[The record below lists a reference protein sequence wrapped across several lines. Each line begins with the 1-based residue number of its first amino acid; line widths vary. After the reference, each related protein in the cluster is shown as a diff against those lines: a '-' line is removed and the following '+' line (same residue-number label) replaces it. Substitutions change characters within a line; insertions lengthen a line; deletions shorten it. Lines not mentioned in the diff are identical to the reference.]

1 MSINKTLLIMAVISG
16 TAVANLY
23 YNQPLLALI
32 AESFHAP
39 TQQVGLIPM
48 MTQIGYALGL
58 LLFVPL
64 GDILERR
71 RLIVTMLMATALALV
86 TAAISPNIS
95 WLIFASLLI
104 GMTTIIPQLVVPFAV
119 FLVEPEKRGKAVGT
133 VMSGLFIGIVLAR
146 MTSGFVGAN
155 FGWRAIYFF
164 ASGLMILIAVVST
177 FVLPKAKPCVTLSY
191 PKLILSL
198 TQVIREQLLLRQV
211 ALIGAMSFAGYSIF
225 WSTMA
230 FFLKAQPLNYSSQ
243 VAGMFGL
250 VGIVG
255 AIAAVVAGR
264 MADRKNPRLI
274 SMLGV
279 VVSSSSFL
287 VFSLARYELWGLIL
301 GVMLLDL
308 GVQTT
313 QISNQAQIYSLP
325 AKIHSR
331 LNTVYMVSY
340 FVGGAMGSYC
350 GNYAWSSWQWNG
362 VCTVAL
368 FVLVSALSILYFTI
382 FWKKPQQQLLSLR
395 STR

>member
-1 MSINKTLLIMAVISG
+1 M
-16 TAVANLY
+16 
-23 YNQPLLALI
+23 
-32 AESFHAP
+32 
-39 TQQVGLIPM
+39 
-48 MTQIGYALGL
+48 
-58 LLFVPL
+58 LFVPL
-64 GDILERR
+64 GDIMERR

-86 TAAISPNIS
+86 TAAMSPNIT
-95 WLIFASLLI
+95 WLIVASLLI
-104 GMTTIIPQLVVPFAV
+104 GMTAIVPQLVVPFAA
-119 FLVEPEKRGKAVGT
+119 FLVEPGKRGKAVGT

-146 MTSGFVGAN
+146 ITSGFVGAN

-164 ASGLMILIAVVST
+164 ASGLMILIAVVSK
-177 FVLPKAKPCVTLSY
+177 FVLPKAKPSVILSY

-198 TQVIREQLLLRQV
+198 GQVIREQLLLRQV
-211 ALIGAMSFAGYSIF
+211 ALIGAMSFAAYSIF

-230 FFLKAQPLNYSSQ
+230 FFLKAPPLNYSSQ

-255 AIAAVVAGR
+255 AITAIIAGR

-279 VVSSSSFL
+279 VISSSSFL

-313 QISNQAQIYSLP
+313 HISNQAQIYSLP

-350 GNYAWSSWQWNG
+350 GNYAWSNWQWNG
-362 VCTVAL
+362 VCGVGL
-368 FVLVSALSILYFTI
+368 FVLVSALSILFLTI

-395 STR
+395 

>member
-1 MSINKTLLIMAVISG
+1 MGINKTLLIMAVVGG

-23 YNQPLLALI
+23 YNQPLLAVI

-64 GDILERR
+64 GDIMERR
-71 RLIVTMLMATALALV
+71 RLIVTMLIATALVLL
-86 TAAISPNIS
+86 TAAMSPNIT
-95 WLIFASLLI
+95 WLIVASLLI
-104 GMTTIIPQLVVPFAV
+104 GMTAIVPQLVVPFAA
-119 FLVEPEKRGKAVGT
+119 FLVEPGKRGKAVGT

-146 MTSGFVGAN
+146 ITSGFVGAN

-164 ASGLMILIAVVST
+164 ASGLMMLIAIVST
-177 FVLPKAKPCVTLSY
+177 FILPTAKPSVTLSY

-198 TQVIREQLLLRQV
+198 GEVIREQLLLRQV

-230 FFLKAQPLNYSSQ
+230 FFLKAPPLNYSSQ

-250 VGIVG
+250 MGIVG

-264 MADRKNPRLI
+264 IADRKNPRLI

-279 VVSSSSFL
+279 VISSSSFL

-325 AKIHSR
+325 TKIHSR

-362 VCTVAL
+362 VCGVAL
-368 FVLVSALSILYFTI
+368 FVLVSALSILFLTI
-382 FWKKPQQQLLSLR
+382 FWKKPKQQLLSLR

>member
-1 MSINKTLLIMAVISG
+1 MGINKTLLIMAVISG

-23 YNQPLLALI
+23 YNQPLLAVI

-71 RLIVTMLMATALALV
+71 RLIVKMLIATAIALL
-86 TAAISPNIS
+86 TAAMSPNIS

-104 GMTTIIPQLVVPFAV
+104 GMTTIVPQLIVPFAA

-133 VMSGLFIGIVLAR
+133 VMSGVFIGIVLAR
-146 MTSGFVGAN
+146 ITSGFVGAN

-164 ASGLMILIAVVST
+164 ASGLMILIAVAST
-177 FVLPKAKPCVTLSY
+177 FVLPTAKPSVTLSY

-198 TQVIREQLLLRQV
+198 AQVIREQLLLRQV
-211 ALIGAMSFAGYSIF
+211 ALIGAMSFAAYSIF

-230 FFLKAQPLNYSSQ
+230 FFLKAPPLNYSSQ

-279 VVSSSSFL
+279 VISSSSFL

-331 LNTVYMVSY
+331 LNTVYMGSY
-340 FVGGAMGSYC
+340 FVGGAMGSYF

-362 VCTVAL
+362 VCGIAL
-368 FVLVSALSILYFTI
+368 FVLVSALSILYLTI
-382 FWKKPQQQLLSLR
+382 FSKKPQQQVFSLR

>member
-1 MSINKTLLIMAVISG
+1 MDINKTLLIMAVVG
-16 TAVANLY
+16 GATVANLY

-39 TQQVGLIPM
+39 TQQVGLVPM

-64 GDILERR
+64 GDIIERR
-71 RLIVTMLMATALALV
+71 RLIVTMLMATALALL

-95 WLIFASLLI
+95 WLIVASLLI
-104 GMTTIIPQLVVPFAV
+104 GMTTIIPQLIVPFAA
-119 FLVEPEKRGKAVGT
+119 FLVEPGKRGKAVGT

-164 ASGLMILIAVVST
+164 ASGLMILIAVISI
-177 FVLPKAKPCVTLSY
+177 FVLPKAKPSVTLSY

-198 TQVIREQLLLRQV
+198 GEVIREQLLLRQV
-211 ALIGAMSFAGYSIF
+211 ALIGAMSFAAYSIF

-230 FFLKAQPLNYSSQ
+230 FFLKAPPLNYSSQ

-279 VVSSSSFL
+279 VISTSSFL

-331 LNTVYMVSY
+331 LNTVYMGSY
-340 FVGGAMGSYC
+340 FVGGAMGSYF

-362 VCTVAL
+362 VCGIAL

-382 FWKKPQQQLLSLR
+382 FSKKPQQQILSLR